1 MFYTSLRVLWRTC
14 FNMLTI
20 YFLHTKSCK
29 LPTFSDCEVLETYK
43 LDANSTSR
51 PALLK
56 CKFSLYSV
64 WAGKRTNDRTS
75 ALVSESNKARNVD
88 RMNFHDYIQFSSLVL
103 TFSSFC
109 FCESNFGEMPL
120 PRTTNAASYKNVRVL
135 GERQQQE
142 EKSERKKLTENFMYI
157 STERNKNR
165 KILCKNYVWNK
176 RSGGKKFVIPW
187 QKRVSG
193 LLAFGATRVDWEK
206 GSKVNFHKKLQFLLS
221 LLYSTAMLF

>member
-29 LPTFSDCEVLETYK
+29 LPTFSDGKVLKTYK

-56 CKFSLYSV
+56 CKFSLYSHHEFSV
-64 WAGKRTNDRTS
+64 WARKRTNDRTNE
-75 ALVSESNKARNVD
+75 LVSESNKARNVD

-109 FCESNFGEMPL
+109 FCESNFGVSFSKCLSLELQMPSRR
-120 PRTTNAASYKNVRVL
+120 RTSKL
-135 GERQQQE
+135 GGAKQQQE
-142 EKSERKKLTENFMYI
+142 KKLTK
-157 STERNKNR
+157 S
-165 KILCKNYVWNK
+165 
-176 RSGGKKFVIPW
+176 
-187 QKRVSG
+187 
-193 LLAFGATRVDWEK
+193 
-206 GSKVNFHKKLQFLLS
+206 
-221 LLYSTAMLF
+221 